1 MSQHYLADTQPEAKH
16 VVNRAGRPGAV
27 LVSPTCVRLMNPTT
41 IESAT
46 NVPEEFYEQ
55 RHSWFVG
62 KFSVTSFVGM
72 RTPNPPI
79 TTPIRFSKVIIF
91 ITPAVINCHP
101 PLLNFKNRYG
111 ITLAADVYLPK
122 DRGNK
127 KMRPT
132 T

>member
-1 MSQHYLADTQPEAKH
+1 
-16 VVNRAGRPGAV
+16 VVGGPVGDSELLLCHGMVCVVGRMRDLILQLSKSSIYSTKPRAGRPGAV

-79 TTPIRFSKVIIF
+79 TTPIRFVRLSS
-91 ITPAVINCHP
+91 
-101 PLLNFKNRYG
+101 LLLQPSS
-111 ITLAADVYLPK
+111 TVT
-122 DRGNK
+122 
-127 KMRPT
+127 RPC
-132 T
+132 